1 MWLVI
6 DWLIC
11 GKFKF
16 LRNHDKLLAIEFE
29 ECSMN
34 HFPRL
39 KNANAQPSEIADKFA
54 VVPLPRSLEI
64 GLKWLNI
71 WLQSPSRLFH
81 PLSAEKWYMALHV
94 STSSPCLFFG
104 ANNANFKMYEFDA
117 MFSLVPRGY
126 HFENNITFV
135 LKAKVRA
142 ISKKTFFCCLFLNA
156 RDWREPRKDQ
166 ACSARRMNN
175 RKLQKN
181 CDQREKFS
189 LR

>member
-34 HFPRL
+34 HLPIL
-39 KNANAQPSEIADKFA
+39 KNANARPSEIADKFA

-104 ANNANFKMYEFDA
+104 ANNAKKFKMYEFDA

-126 HFENNITFV
+126 HFENNVTFV
-135 LKAKVRA
+135 SRQRCEQPQRKRSFVVFFWTHV
-142 ISKKTFFCCLFLNA
+142 IEGNPEKTKLA
-156 RDWREPRKDQ
+156 RLEEWTTENSRKT
-166 ACSARRMNN
+166 ATSE
-175 RKLQKN
+175 KN
-181 CDQREKFS
+181 FH
-189 LR
+189 